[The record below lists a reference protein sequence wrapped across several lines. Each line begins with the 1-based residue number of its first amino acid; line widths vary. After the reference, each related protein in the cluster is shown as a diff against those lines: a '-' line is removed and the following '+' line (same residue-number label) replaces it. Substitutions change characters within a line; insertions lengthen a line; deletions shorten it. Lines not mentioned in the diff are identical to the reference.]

1 MVNPEES
8 TVNVTVDD
16 EGDFLKSSLE
26 FVLSEPGGQQRRY
39 PLQRTLMK
47 LDFGEPYPDL
57 CFRWIQ
63 GVLLFSNARKSSRL
77 LHRREI
83 SWGGEMQ
90 VGDLLSWGPG
100 YSLRLF
106 DRSGQ
111 SRATLECYSDPFYA
125 RIWPI
130 DRSFSRIGR
139 AGRRDNEV
147 ELAHPTISREHATL
161 AWDGPG
167 PSLICDSPKAV
178 VVVDGE
184 KLEGGQRRHLQ
195 DGALLQLGG
204 LLFHFRLLSQVA
216 DAPPPLRKLYL
227 QTLGSFQ
234 VRIGE
239 EFLSEKVWRTQSM
252 RWLLARLGLEWGR
265 AVPLDSLLSE
275 FWPDKPAASA
285 RNNLNFNLSNLRT
298 VIRANSQVAEP
309 FLRSTGTVQLN
320 PDLLGENDLTRL
332 RLLLAQ
338 AEQVA
343 REGGPQ
349 APLLY
354 EQALE
359 LYRGPFL
366 PGCYMEWA
374 ILQRDRIE
382 TEVLQA
388 GRQALQSFWSQRMHS
403 QIQSLAGKLLVL
415 DSCCAH
421 THNLLLSSLL
431 ETGCPSEA
439 IRIYRVYCKNMHEQ
453 LALPPEPQ
461 ITALYE
467 QALQQG

>member
-1 MVNPEES
+1 MNPEDS
-8 TVNVTVDD
+8 TVSVTIDD

-39 PLQRTLMK
+39 PLQRTLMR
-47 LDFGEPYPDL
+47 LDFGEPFPDL
-57 CFRWIQ
+57 SFRWLK
-63 GVLLFSNARKSSRL
+63 GVLLFTNLRKSSSL
-77 LHRREI
+77 LHRRQV
-83 SWGGEMQ
+83 SWGGEIQ
-90 VGDLLSWGPG
+90 VGDVLSWGPG
-100 YSLRLF
+100 FSLRLF

-167 PSLICDSPKAV
+167 PSLICDSSKAV

-195 DGALLQLGG
+195 DGALVQLGG

-216 DAPPPLRKLYL
+216 DAPPPLHKLYL

-239 EFLSEKVWRTQSM
+239 QFLAEKVWRTQSM

-265 AVPLDSLLSE
+265 AVPLESLLSE
-275 FWPDKPAASA
+275 FWPDKPESSA
-285 RNNLNFNLSNLRT
+285 RNNLNFNLSQLRSL
-298 VIRANSQVAEP
+298 IRANSQVTEP

-320 PDLLGENDLTRL
+320 PDLLGENDLIRL

-338 AEQVA
+338 AEQVD

-354 EQALE
+354 EQAFE
-359 LYRGPFL
+359 LYRGPYL
-366 PGCYMEWA
+366 PGCYLEWA
-374 ILQRDRIE
+374 CLQRDRIE

-388 GRQALQSFWSQRMHS
+388 GRQALKIFWGQRLHS
-403 QIQSLAGKLLVL
+403 QIQSLAAKLLAL
-415 DSCCAH
+415 DPCCAQTH
-421 THNLLLSSLL
+421 TILLSSHL
-431 ETGCPSEA
+431 ETHCPSEA
-439 IRIYRVYCKNMHEQ
+439 IRIYKLYCKNMQEQ
-453 LALPPEPQ
+453 LELPPDPQ
-461 ITALYE
+461 ISALYE
-467 QALQQG
+467 QALQG